1 MKNKTI
7 IFKYLDGI
15 NFSIID
21 KDNKLYFMNSEDNE
35 FAWIKYDIKDGWCLI
50 YWRLVGEICD
60 WFPLENSDA
69 EEVIGK
75 WVEYTLQMRVTNT
88 NNEQWRYTFQ
98 VENTLQMGVINTAT
112 ASFGTRTHALV
123 ENTLQ
128 MGVINT
134 AQSLHQF
141 PIQVKNTLQMEVT
154 NTTTLVSH
162 SEMRV
167 NDTRTIPCI
176 FAPTVKSV

>member
-75 WVEYTLQMRVTNT
+75 WVGYILQTRIVNTYMLMYQQTPQLGKHSQMRVTNIFRCSRTRCVPVETNPQMRVTNT
-88 NNEQWRYTFQ
+88 QIQ
-98 VENTLQMGVINTAT
+98 GP
-112 ASFGTRTHALV
+112 SFGELI
-123 ENTLQ
+123 E
-128 MGVINT
+128 
-134 AQSLHQF
+134 F
-141 PIQVKNTLQMEVT
+141 
-154 NTTTLVSH
+154 VSQ
-162 SEMRV
+162 
-167 NDTRTIPCI
+167 I
-176 FAPTVKSV
+176 

>member
-35 FAWIKYDIKDGWCLI
+35 FAWIRYDIKDGWCLI

-60 WFPLENSDA
+60 WFPLEDSDA

-98 VENTLQMGVINTAT
+98 VENTLQMGVINT
-112 ASFGTRTHALV
+112 V
-123 ENTLQ
+123 
-128 MGVINT
+128 
-134 AQSLHQF
+134 QSLHQF

-167 NDTRTIPCI
+167 NDIRTIPCI